1 MLKFAHKTVMT
12 DNPHYD
18 PARLLDSLHDLLN
31 VKNDRQ
37 LAARLGVEAA
47 QICKIRKR
55 RCPVSAALLISMH
68 EETRIPLRQLR
79 ALMGDYRIHTGPK
92 ATHPTLPQIQVLE
105 GIPIM
110 GPRSSHLPAD
120 LPIAQRV

>member
-18 PARLLDSLHDLLN
+18 PARMLDSLHDLLN

-55 RCPVSAALLISMH
+55 RTPVSAALLISMH
-68 EETRIPLRQLR
+68 EETGLGLRQLR
-79 ALMGDYRIHTGPK
+79 ALMGDYRIHTGPG
-92 ATHPTLPQIQVLE
+92 ATHPTHPQPQVLA
-105 GIPIM
+105 GISILQ
-110 GPRSSHLPAD
+110 PRATRFSMEQQVSL
-120 LPIAQRV
+120 